1 MQAKTRVAPA
11 PNESNMQVSIPR
23 LELLAA
29 TIGARL
35 TSSIL
40 EALSLKNL
48 TIYYWSDSS
57 TVISWIHR
65 ENNWSVF
72 VENRVKEIKK
82 LTDFEQWRHIPEHL
96 NPADFRPEAT
106 QPNSFCPR
114 NGERDLYGYGMNLN
128 SGLVKSLYLMS
139 LKLMPN

>member
-11 PNESNMQVSIPR
+11 PNESNMQASIPR
-23 LELLAA
+23 LELSAA

-48 TIYYWSDSS
+48 KIYYWSDSS

-72 VENRVKEIKK
+72 VEN
-82 LTDFEQWRHIPEHL
+82 
-96 NPADFRPEAT
+96 
-106 QPNSFCPR
+106 
-114 NGERDLYGYGMNLN
+114 
-128 SGLVKSLYLMS
+128 
-139 LKLMPN
+139 